1 MGRGGR
7 APGVGTL
14 NAMRMIRPE
23 DLGTVTAGLPDE
35 PRLVAPG
42 SFSTPLE
49 LLNLFDA
56 RLERWALFCVNA
68 PAGIPSRE
76 GLTHETI
83 FLGPAMR
90 ASGRTRYFPMRL
102 SLSTRLFRTS
112 CPPDVVVLHTTPPRD
127 GKVSMGIEVQV
138 MSGAIEAV
146 RARGGL
152 VVAQVNPQ
160 MPFIHGDG
168 VLDVD
173 DIDYGVEIDHPMI
186 TIPEPVPDDA
196 SLRLGELIA
205 DRVENGSS
213 IQAGIGAVPDAVLGC
228 LHQRR
233 GLRFWSELVSDGAM
247 LLDRAGALDPD
258 VPLTGTFMLGTQ
270 EFYDWADDNPRV
282 QLRRCEVTNDPAVIA
297 SFPKVVSV
305 NTAMQVDLFA
315 QTNAT
320 RRGDRIYSGTGGST
334 DFLVGAMHSEGGEA
348 IIALHSWH
356 PKADVSTVVPK
367 IASPVTSLQM
377 SAIATENGIA
387 QVFGNDEHEQARQI
401 IEQAAHPN
409 ARDELREAGRAMGL
423 KV

>member
-1 MGRGGR
+1 
-7 APGVGTL
+7 
-14 NAMRMIRPE
+14 MRMIRPE
-23 DLGTVTAGLPDE
+23 DLGAVTDGLPDE

-42 SFSTPLE
+42 GFSTPLE
-49 LLNLFDA
+49 LLALLDA
-56 RLERWALFCVNA
+56 RLDRWALFCVNA
-68 PAGIPSRE
+68 PAGIPSHE
-76 GLTHETI
+76 GVTHETI

-90 ASGRTRYFPMRL
+90 ASGRSRYFPMRL
-102 SLSTRLFRTS
+102 SLSTRLFRTT
-112 CPPDVVVLHTTPPRD
+112 CPPDVVVLHTTAPR
-127 GKVSMGIEVQV
+127 GGRVSMGIEVQV
-138 MSGAIEAV
+138 MPGAIEAV
-146 RARGGL
+146 RARGGI

-168 VLDVD
+168 VLSVD

-186 TIPEPVPDDA
+186 TIPEPVPDEA
-196 SLRLGELIA
+196 SLRLGELTA
-205 DRVENGSS
+205 ARVEDGSS

-228 LHQRR
+228 LHPRR

-258 VPLTGTFMLGTQ
+258 EPLIGTFMLGTQ

-282 QLRRCEVTNDPAVIA
+282 RLRRCEVTNDPAII
-297 SFPKVVSV
+297 STLPKVVSV

-334 DFLVGAMHSEGGEA
+334 DFLVGAMHSPGGEA

-356 PKADVSTVVPK
+356 PKAGVSTVVPK
-367 IASPVTSLQM
+367 IASPVTSHQM
-377 SAIATENGIA
+377 SAVATENGIA
-387 QVFGNDEHEQARQI
+387 QVFGNDEDEQARQI
-401 IEQAAHPN
+401 IEHAAHPD
-409 ARDELREAGRAMGL
+409 ARDGLREAGRAMGL